1 MTRIRTA
8 PLAGLAL
15 ATLPL
20 LALHASAQDAPA
32 RDRPEPFVLPDGQAP
47 RPMAG
52 GRPSEEA
59 IRKAIRAT
67 LDERRAETLSSDGT
81 ALSGAAYREFSR
93 QFSEAKKPHCMG
105 PDATRH
111 QPTSTVYKGW
121 NVGVSGVFALPFW
134 AAAIARGKCS
144 WTP

>member
-1 MTRIRTA
+1 
-8 PLAGLAL
+8 
-15 ATLPL
+15 
-20 LALHASAQDAPA
+20 
-32 RDRPEPFVLPDGQAP
+32 
-47 RPMAG
+47 MAA

-59 IRKAIRAT
+59 IRKAIRET

-81 ALSGAAYREFSR
+81 ALGGAAYREFSR

-121 NVGVSGVFALPFW
+121 NIGVSGVFALPFW